1 MKKVLS
7 TIRVCVLIVGSLLTL
22 ASCGNTISGTYE
34 GEVNL
39 IIAKYT
45 VTYAFNGNSVEITST
60 VSGAGGSYTSDPVT
74 ATYEIK
80 EDENGKKTITFDYGE
95 AEAEE
100 GMEED
105 GVAVSFVEGEEEG
118 VKYIKIAGIRYN
130 KVEN

>member
-7 TIRVCVLIVGSLLTL
+7 TILVCVLIVGSLLSL

-39 IIAKYT
+39 FVAKYT

-60 VSGAGGSYTSDPVT
+60 VSSVGGSYTSDPVT

-100 GMEED
+100 GMEEE